1 MAANRRIVLTGRP
14 EGGRVTEDLFRLEES
29 ARPEPKEGE
38 ALVRNLLLS
47 LEPAMRGWISDVPN
61 YSPPVPVGDVMRSFA
76 VGEVVES
83 RHPTLKVGQKLYG
96 RFGWQEWA
104 TTDGKTV
111 HRIHAEDDLPPSY
124 SAHLLG
130 LTGFTA
136 YQALL
141 SIGQPKAGETVVV
154 STAAGAVGSVVGQIA
169 RLKGCH
175 TVGIT
180 GSEAK
185 VRDCLESFGYD
196 AAINYKK
203 EDVAAALRAA
213 CPDGVD
219 VYFDNTAGP
228 VSDAVMQ
235 QLRTF
240 ARIIVCGTMAIPSA
254 PPPTGPRYNRA
265 ILVARARMEGFMVF
279 DHIAGLEDAAKE
291 LAGWAREGRIK
302 VKEDW
307 AEGLEATVPH
317 FLRLL
322 AGDNS
327 GKALVRLTDR

>member
-1 MAANRRIVLTGRP
+1 MAQNRRIVLAARP
-14 EGGRVTEDLFRLEES
+14 EAGRVTEALFRLETGE
-29 ARPEPKEGE
+29 RPQPKEGQ
-38 ALVRNLLLS
+38 ALLRNRVLS

-61 YSPPVPVGDVMRSFA
+61 YSPPVPIGDVMRSFA
-76 VGEVVES
+76 VAEVVES
-83 RHPTLKVGQKLYG
+83 RHPTLEVGQLLYG

-104 TTDGKTV
+104 VTDGSTV
-111 HRIHAEDDLPPSY
+111 NRVIVERDLPPSY

-141 SIGQPKAGETVVV
+141 GIGQPKPGETVVV

-169 RLKGCH
+169 SLKGCH

-185 VRDCLESFGYD
+185 VRDCLETFGYD
-196 AAINYKK
+196 AAINYKT
-203 EDVAAALRAA
+203 EDVARALDGA

-219 VYFDNTAGP
+219 IYFDNTAGA

-235 QLRTF
+235 RLATH

-279 DHIAGLEDAAKE
+279 DHVDKLEAAAAE
-291 LAGWAREGRIK
+291 LADWARAGKIK

-317 FLRLL
+317 LL
-322 AGDNS
+322 HLLSGENS
-327 GKALVRLTDR
+327 GKALVRLSD